1 MSLYNTLYFNLIV
14 LISNFGVYEYEFLF
28 NYSHAQWP
36 VLRIER
42 KIIFVNLFYLL
53 VFIVPIRVQI
63 YLVCVLNFAS
73 WSTLSCLLYL
83 FYLYWLSMRF
93 KFIHNALPQTMSF
106 EVHGQWGLKCLFCKN
121 CKTRKG
127 KCILHIFCHS
137 NCVEILLLMS

>member
-1 MSLYNTLYFNLIV
+1 MSYYYI
-14 LISNFGVYEYEFLF
+14 IHCISISSSNFGVYEYEFLF

-83 FYLYWLSMRF
+83 FI
-93 KFIHNALPQTMSF
+93 FIDFQCGLNSFTMHFPQTMSF